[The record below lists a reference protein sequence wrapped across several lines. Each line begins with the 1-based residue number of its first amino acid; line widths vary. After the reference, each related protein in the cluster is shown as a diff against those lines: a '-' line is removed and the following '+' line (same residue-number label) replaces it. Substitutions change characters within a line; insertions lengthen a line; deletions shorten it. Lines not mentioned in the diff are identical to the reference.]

1 MTDMRP
7 EEDSRI
13 SFTPRANRPEL
24 SPPLVVR
31 RWRLAP
37 ILALAVIAVFGIAI
51 WVAYTDDS
59 VQDAMAPPLGEVVE
73 GLVKVLPEDPG
84 GMQIPNQ
91 DKQIFG
97 WVEGQPSP
105 TGESEQLLPPP
116 ESALPNAVPQA
127 PVTGAPAQTPA
138 ASSPP
143 AQQQA
148 PAQQAMVTPPPAPT
162 PPTPAQPAAL
172 GNQIRIQLA
181 SFGDAAAALKAWPG
195 IAAKHQDLLG
205 GLTPFVETAE
215 IAGRGTFHRLQA
227 GPFADRA
234 SAKAACAR
242 LTAAGQGCLVVG
254 N

>member
-13 SFTPRANRPEL
+13 GFTPRSDRPEL
-24 SPPLVVR
+24 SPPVVVR

-37 ILALAVIAVFGIAI
+37 ILALAVAAVFAIAI

-59 VQDAMAPPLGEVVE
+59 IQDEMEPPVGEVVE
-73 GLVKVLPEDPG
+73 GPVKVLPEDPG

-97 WVEGQPSP
+97 WVEGQPAP
-105 TGESEQLLPPP
+105 GGESEQLLPPP
-116 ESALPNAVPQA
+116 ESPLPVAAPQDPVSTEPTQPTSTAGAEAV
-127 PVTGAPAQTPA
+127 APAT
-138 ASSPP
+138 
-143 AQQQA
+143 QQA
-148 PAQQAMVTPPPAPT
+148 AVTPPTAVQPAAT
-162 PPTPAQPAAL
+162 SQPAAL
-172 GNQIRIQLA
+172 GSQIRIQLA
-181 SFGDAAAALKAWPG
+181 SFSKATAALKAWPG
-195 IAAKHQDLLG
+195 LVEKHQSQLD
-205 GLTPFVETAE
+205 GLTPYVETAE

-227 GPFADRA
+227 GPFADQA
-234 SAKAACAR
+234 SAKAVCAK